1 MISGGVSMSTST
13 VRESNTPEIV
23 RTAAT
28 TALSRIPAQKLRR
41 TPTLLQAPKNWAVT
55 MENPE
60 VMPMTKPRTRNSR
73 LPVLPT
79 PARAVTPMV
88 LPTIRVSAIL

>member
-1 MISGGVSMSTST
+1 MISDGVSMSTRT
-13 VRESNTPEIV
+13 VRESNTPATV
-23 RTAAT
+23 RIPAA

-41 TPTLLQAPKNWAVT
+41 TPTLLRAPKHWAVT
-55 MENPE
+55 MEKPD
-60 VMPMTKPRTRNSR
+60 VIPMTKPMTRKSR

-88 LPTIRVSAIL
+88 LPTIRASAML